1 MNLSMMR
8 SKVLIMNGHNG
19 HIGKTSVA
27 GYTCL
32 GKLLSEE
39 LGSGYYSIGTDAQKT
54 RFNSQTDNG
63 GFEVME
69 VSNANDL
76 NSQFSDE
83 DSGQFGIFIIVA
95 I

>member
-1 MNLSMMR
+1 
-8 SKVLIMNGHNG
+8 
-19 HIGKTSVA
+19 
-27 GYTCL
+27 
-32 GKLLSEE
+32 
-39 LGSGYYSIGTDAQKT
+39 
-54 RFNSQTDNG
+54 
-63 GFEVME
+63 ME